1 MERAEH
7 ILTIPGSFGWD
18 DVGSWLALER
28 INSVDTDGNMFDGDI
43 VAVDTRNC
51 TVTGSSRLIATL
63 GLEDMVIVDTPDAL
77 LVCDKNS
84 TQNIKQILAKLR
96 EQSRGEL
103 L

>member
-1 MERAEH
+1 
-7 ILTIPGSFGWD
+7 
-18 DVGSWLALER
+18 
-28 INSVDTDGNMFDGDI
+28 
-43 VAVDTRNC
+43 
-51 TVTGSSRLIATL
+51 
-63 GLEDMVIVDTPDAL
+63 MVIVDTPDAL